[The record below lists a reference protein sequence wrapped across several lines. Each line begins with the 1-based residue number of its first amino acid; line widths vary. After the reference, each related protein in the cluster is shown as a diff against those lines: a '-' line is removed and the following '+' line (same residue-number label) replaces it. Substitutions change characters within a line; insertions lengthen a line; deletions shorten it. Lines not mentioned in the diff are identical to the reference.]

1 MIEGKKP
8 KVWLEKL
15 DNGKCLVHGAEQ
27 GKGIVEFNDIYTG
40 TTFMRTIRSTNP
52 GYKEKK

>member
-15 DNGKCLVHGAEQ
+15 ENGKCLVYGAEQ
-27 GKGIVEFNDIYTG
+27 GTVEFNDIYTG